1 MSEEPDPLDRL
12 KVRHK
17 QEELGE
23 EIAVLKKSVRDRSSF
38 WRKFAIASYVAAF
51 SICAYVAVTGARLW
65 DAQIAT
71 NNERDKQKSE
81 LIRQLGDEEGRLG
94 VMRKEVERL
103 KAENHSLQA
112 TIARKDTASDRM
124 GWKTV
129 NALKMIQPAKT
140 RDEIHFTD
148 GRAWI
153 PELVGVKRQQAVLE
167 LWVFIENTYSHILL
181 EDQELSG
188 TEPKR

>member
-1 MSEEPDPLDRL
+1 MSEEPEPLDRL
-12 KVRHK
+12 KVHHK

-23 EIAVLKKSVRDRSSF
+23 EIAVLKKSFRDRSSF

-71 NNERDKQKSE
+71 NKERDKQKSE

-94 VMRKEVERL
+94 LLRIEVERL
-103 KAENHSLQA
+103 KAENAKLHISITRRDKA
-112 TIARKDTASDRM
+112 AGVVMRKAVT
-124 GWKTV
+124 
-129 NALKMIQPAKT
+129 ALKMIQPQKT
-140 RDEIHFTD
+140 RGEIDFAD

-153 PELVGVKRQQAVLE
+153 SKMEGQKRQQAVLE
-167 LWVFIENTYSHILL
+167 LWVFIENTYSHLL
-181 EDQELSG
+181 LKDQELSG
-188 TEPKR
+188 TEPEL